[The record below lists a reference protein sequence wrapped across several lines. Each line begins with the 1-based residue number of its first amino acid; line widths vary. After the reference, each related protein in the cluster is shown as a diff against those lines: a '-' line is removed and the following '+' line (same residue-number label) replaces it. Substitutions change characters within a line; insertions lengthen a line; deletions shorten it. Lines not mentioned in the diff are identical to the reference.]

1 MNCWAITGE
10 PNLSIVSTDLPT
22 DMTTCSTLVNRIPD
36 VLNAPAGYVTV
47 DKLPR
52 LVYRHPV
59 ASTT

>member
-1 MNCWAITGE
+1 
-10 PNLSIVSTDLPT
+10 
-22 DMTTCSTLVNRIPD
+22 MTTCSTLVNRIPD

-59 ASTT
+59 ASAT